1 MIYRNRNGFENT
13 FRYKKVDN
21 NTNDYV
27 GIINSKRIIKYTE
40 TENTNGKSFHY
51 VPYDYHPRLFFKILW
66 NLKAWYKRP
75 KLKTIIENK
84 INQTISKEIWLITR
98 GVSIF
103 IIGALIWG
111 LYGSELIKFF
121 TP

>member
-1 MIYRNRNGFENT
+1 MIYRNRDGFNNT

-21 NTNDYV
+21 NTNDYA
-27 GIINSKRIIKYTE
+27 GIIKSKRIIKYTE
-40 TENTNGKSFHY
+40 TETINGKSFHY
-51 VPYDYHPRLFFKILW
+51 ITYDYKPRWFFKILW
-66 NLKAWYKRP
+66 NLKAWCKRP

-103 IIGALIWG
+103 IIGTFIWA
-111 LYGSELIKFF
+111 LYGNELIKFF
-121 TP
+121 KP